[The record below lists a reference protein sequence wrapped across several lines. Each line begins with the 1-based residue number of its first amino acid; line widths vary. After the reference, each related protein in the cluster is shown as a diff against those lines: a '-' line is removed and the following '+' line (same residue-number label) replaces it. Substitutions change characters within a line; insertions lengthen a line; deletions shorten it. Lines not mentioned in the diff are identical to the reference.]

1 MNSTSNPGVHRLQA
15 PVIVLLAAWLGVTL
29 FTWFSAGVTFDVLSV
44 RKNPELSKRF
54 EAIPGKE
61 RKRALRHA
69 AGEVNRKMF
78 RGWNMAQLALGA
90 LILLIFI
97 RARRERSPV
106 ELALAGALL
115 AIVLAHAFWL
125 GPGIERTG
133 RALDFAPPGP
143 AAAAARRLFG
153 LYHGIYIVSDLLKAA
168 LLAWTLW
175 RAARG
180 SNPDRS
186 PDG

>member
-1 MNSTSNPGVHRLQA
+1 MNPTSGPGAHRLQA
-15 PVIVLLAAWLGVTL
+15 PVIILLAAWLGVTL

-44 RKNPELSKRF
+44 QKNPELSKRF
-54 EAIPGKE
+54 EAIPNKKRE
-61 RKRALRHA
+61 RALRHA

-78 RGWNMAQLALGA
+78 RGWNMAQLALGV
-90 LILLIFI
+90 LILLVFI

-106 ELALAGALL
+106 ELALAGVLL
-115 AIVLAHAFWL
+115 AVVLAHAFWL

-133 RALDFAPPGP
+133 RALDFAAPGQ
-143 AAAAARRLFG
+143 AAAARRLFG

-168 LLAWTLW
+168 LLAWALW

-180 SNPDRS
+180 TNPDRL
-186 PDG
+186 PD